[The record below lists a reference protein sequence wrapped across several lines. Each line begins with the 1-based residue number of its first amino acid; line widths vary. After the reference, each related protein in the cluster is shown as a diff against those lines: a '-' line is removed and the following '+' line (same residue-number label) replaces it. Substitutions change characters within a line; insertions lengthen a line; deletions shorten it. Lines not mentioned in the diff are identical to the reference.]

1 MSSTSI
7 SPRAVAFFAANPPRL
22 RIRAPGRVNL
32 IGEHTDYNDGFV
44 MPVATEQAL
53 HVLAAPRRDNRL
65 RVHSAAMNQTVEA
78 SLEQIAAART
88 ATAGT
93 ADAAAPRP
101 FQQWPAWAAY
111 VLGVVAT
118 LPEEGVAFGGAD
130 LFIDGDLPLG
140 AGLSSSAAVDCG
152 VALALTTLAG
162 TDIDR
167 VRLAQLCRLS
177 DHRYVGTPC
186 GIMDQFACLNCRAG
200 CALILDCRDLSF
212 EHVLFP
218 TADVAILIADTRVRH
233 AHAEGAYARRVAE
246 CRDATR
252 ILAQRRPA
260 IRSLRDAT
268 HDDLSAAAPDMPD
281 AVRRRARHVIDE
293 NRRLHRFA
301 DDLRAG
307 RLDALGETLAAGHA
321 SLRDL
326 YEVSCRELD
335 DLVDVLCRAPGVL
348 GARMTGGGFGGCV
361 VALVHPAAV
370 AEVQDGLKSD
380 YDPKHER
387 PARTWVTHPAAGAEV
402 FPLGT

>member
-1 MSSTSI
+1 MLG
-7 SPRAVAFFAANPPRL
+7 V
-22 RIRAPGRVNL
+22 
-32 IGEHTDYNDGFV
+32 
-44 MPVATEQAL
+44 
-53 HVLAAPRRDNRL
+53 
-65 RVHSAAMNQTVEA
+65 AAM
-78 SLEQIAAART
+78 LL
-88 ATAGT
+88 
-93 ADAAAPRP
+93 D
-101 FQQWPAWAAY
+101 
-111 VLGVVAT
+111 
-118 LPEEGVAFGGAD
+118 EGVAVAGAD

-140 AGLSSSAAVDCG
+140 AGLSSSAALDCG
-152 VALALTTLAG
+152 VALALTTLVG
-162 TDIDR
+162 SNIDR
-167 VRLAQLCRLS
+167 VRLARLCRTA

-212 EHVLFP
+212 EHVPFP

-246 CRDATR
+246 CREATR
-252 ILAQRRPA
+252 ILAARRPD

-268 HDDLSAAAPDMPD
+268 PDDLRAAAPDMSD
-281 AVRRRARHVIDE
+281 AVRRRAWHVIDE

-307 RLDALGETLAAGHA
+307 RLETLGETLAAGHA

-361 VALVHPAAV
+361 VALVRPAAV
-370 AEVQDGLKSD
+370 AEVQDRLKSE
-380 YDPKHER
+380 YDQTHDR
-387 PARTWVTHPAAGAEV
+387 PARTWVTLPSAGATVTVLE
-402 FPLGT
+402 